1 METFQISFS
10 LSVCLDLSASVS
22 PALLL
27 ISPHCHL
34 FTLFRPPTPL
44 RFLAFLAAATSRPG
58 NLCSRLAASRHFKM
72 AYILLP
78 SPVCFN
84 IQQPGGIKEVMT

>member
-34 FTLFRPPTPL
+34 FTLFLPLTPL
-44 RFLAFLAAATSRPG
+44 RFLASAAATSRPG

-72 AYILLP
+72 TYILLP